1 MEFDFHGEIDVW
13 KKCGLI
19 KLPPALIGLKKLQA
33 TISLSR
39 YLEQSATFSCMVVF
53 LFHSEYTYSKT
64 QNCIYSNSI
73 RGKTNMVLLAGDTTM
88 ADWAISIVIK
98 ICYVY
103 FDKINDV
110 NCEFIFNF
118 QWEFLDAIASLDL
131 VYETE

>member
-1 MEFDFHGEIDVW
+1 MDVW
-13 KKCGLI
+13 KKCRLI
-19 KLPPALIGLKKLQA
+19 KPPPALIGLKKLQA
-33 TISLSR
+33 TISPSR
-39 YLEQSATFSCMVVF
+39 CLEQSATFGCMVVF
-53 LFHSEYTYSKT
+53 LFHTEYTYSKT

-73 RGKTNMVLLAGDTTM
+73 RGKTDMVLLAGDTTM

-118 QWEFLDAIASLDL
+118 QWEFLDAIVSLDF
-131 VYETE
+131 VHESQND

>member
-1 MEFDFHGEIDVW
+1 
-13 KKCGLI
+13 
-19 KLPPALIGLKKLQA
+19 
-33 TISLSR
+33 
-39 YLEQSATFSCMVVF
+39 
-53 LFHSEYTYSKT
+53 
-64 QNCIYSNSI
+64 
-73 RGKTNMVLLAGDTTM
+73 MVLLAGDTTM

-131 VYETE
+131 VYESQND